1 MLRERRQK
9 MTCPNC
15 GNKNIDTRKAQGYT
29 PITHE
34 CLKCGEMWFSSTTQ
48 KTTLKKGKDVLLE

>member
-1 MLRERRQK
+1 